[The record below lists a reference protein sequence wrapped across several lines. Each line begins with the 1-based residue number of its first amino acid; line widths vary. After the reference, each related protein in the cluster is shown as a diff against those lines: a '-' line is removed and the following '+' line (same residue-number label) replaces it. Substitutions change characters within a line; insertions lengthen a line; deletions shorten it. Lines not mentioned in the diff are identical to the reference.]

1 MHTIANLRSLASRAT
16 PPLLVTA
23 LFLTLYQFFPDRIWP
38 SDATWAPHVVASAI
52 YDRDLYLDE
61 YRTWMPAYQYF
72 AVHELDGHLVSY
84 FPVAGPLLT
93 IPSML
98 VLDAVMPA
106 LRDTTIQAYLIGH
119 PPYDPV
125 VYSLHL
131 TNASLLMALSAAIMY
146 LIGRTYVRSPY
157 ALLLAAAYALGTSAY
172 STASRALWQHG
183 PSMLLLS
190 LTLLMLVR
198 ARQRPALVAF
208 VALPLGLAYAV
219 RPTNSISVVVISLY
233 VLLTYRSY
241 FLRYMLLGLLV
252 ALLFA
257 GLNLAVYH
265 AVLPPYFSATR
276 LGSATFGEALLGN
289 LVSPS
294 RGVFIYS
301 PILLLVPVGI
311 FLKVRHGQCESI
323 DWALAAIIVLHWIV
337 ISAFPHWWAG
347 YSFGPRFF
355 ADVMPYAVYFLIPV
369 LSRAQT
375 GTRRAYALTGV
386 YILLLLPSIAI
397 HAYGG
402 TSRAVW
408 GWNNTPA
415 DIAEQPGRLWDWGDA
430 QVLRGLGSRLLAI
443 TPETLTVDM
452 AANPAKL
459 ALQFGGA
466 TEGLL
471 DVTLYLPARVTL
483 DPESAELFN
492 MNPLAG
498 SGQVGSLREPISA
511 IELIHLDLLVD
522 TTNLSHAQALPAIQL
537 IAREETGQ
545 QETVVIPLVT
555 GDAAEGQP
563 SDVVVQCAPGRGRLA
578 TYLGPGWH
586 DEEMAGDATWR
597 WASSPAYLFVRVD
610 RRQSLTVTLAV
621 SNLHDAGAP
630 DGLGQAGVMNV
641 SLPDGQSMTVTAQS
655 GQPLSVP
662 ADVEKGWN
670 TFLFELE
677 AGNFRP
683 SDLTPGHFD
692 TRELSFALDEIVV
705 AGACA
710 VPAP

>member
-1 MHTIANLRSLASRAT
+1 MHTIANLRSLTSRVM
-16 PPLLVTA
+16 PPLLVAA
-23 LFLTLYQFFPDRIWP
+23 LFFTLYQFLPDHIRP
-38 SDATWAPHVVASAI
+38 SDAVWAPHVVASVM
-52 YDRDLYLDE
+52 YDGDLYLNE
-61 YRTWMPAYQYF
+61 YESWMSESGYF
-72 AVHELDGHLVSY
+72 AIQTLDGHLISF

-93 IPSML
+93 IPSMF
-98 VLDAVMPA
+98 VLDAFMPA
-106 LRDTTIQAYLIGH
+106 LRDTTLQTYLIEH
-119 PPYDPV
+119 SPNDPV
-125 VYSLHL
+125 VYRLHL
-131 TNASLLMALSAAIMY
+131 YNAALIVAISAAIMY
-146 LIGRTYVRSPY
+146 LIGRTYLRMPY

-208 VALPLGLAYAV
+208 VALPLGLAYVV

-233 VLLTYRSY
+233 VLLAYRSY
-241 FLRYMLLGLLV
+241 FLRYVLLGLLV

-265 AVLPPYFSATR
+265 AVLPPYFAATR

-311 FLKVRHGQCESI
+311 FLKVRHSQWESI
-323 DWALAAIIVLHWIV
+323 DWALAVILVLHWIV

-369 LSRAQT
+369 LSLAQT

-386 YILLLLPSIAI
+386 YVLLLITSIAI
-397 HAYGG
+397 HAYGA

-408 GWNNTPA
+408 GWNNTPS
-415 DIAEQPGRLWDWGDA
+415 DIAEQPARLWDWSDA
-430 QVLRGLGSRLLAI
+430 QFMRGIGSRLLAI

-483 DPESAELFN
+483 DPASAKLFD
-492 MNPLAG
+492 MHPLSG
-498 SGQVGSLREPISA
+498 GGQVGSLRRA
-511 IELIHLDLLVD
+511 IDSFELMHLDFLVD
-522 TTNLSHAQALPAIQL
+522 TANLTHAQALPAIQL

-545 QETVVIPLVT
+545 QETVVIPLLT
-555 GDAAEGQP
+555 GDAGEGQP
-563 SDVVVQCAPGRGRLA
+563 SDVTVQCAPGRGRLVA
-578 TYLGPGWH
+578 YLGPGWQ

-597 WASSPAYLFVRVD
+597 WASSPAYLFVRSD
-610 RRQSLTVTLAV
+610 RRQSLAVTLNI
-621 SNLHDAGAP
+621 SGLHDAGAP
-630 DGLGQAGVMNV
+630 DGLGQTGVMNV
-641 SLPDGQSMTVTAQS
+641 SLPDGQSVTLAAQA
-655 GQPLSVP
+655 GQPLSVE

-670 TFLFELE
+670 TFLFELA

-692 TRELSFALDEIVV
+692 TRELSFVLDEIVV
-705 AGACA
+705 SGACA
-710 VPAP
+710 TPSP